1 MEKKIRKQ
9 IMLQQKQ
16 QTTNEEKK
24 EGINEEI
31 ENKEALNKEG
41 PVDVNLEAKKRL
53 EELNYYD
60 LDDSFINDEDDIVN

>member
-1 MEKKIRKQ
+1 
-9 IMLQQKQ
+9 MLQQKQ